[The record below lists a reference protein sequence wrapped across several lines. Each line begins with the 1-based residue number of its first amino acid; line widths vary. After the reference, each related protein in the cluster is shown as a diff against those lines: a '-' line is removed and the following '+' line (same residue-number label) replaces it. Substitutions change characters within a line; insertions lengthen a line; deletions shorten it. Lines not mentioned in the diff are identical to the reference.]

1 MPKNNYFCFLDHAW
15 LEGDFLITFVE
26 EIDSKWDLKE
36 NFDLVWADAN
46 VLRYF
51 GRMEQKI
58 IKFILQQRNLQE
70 VIYNLPSRK

>member
-58 IKFILQQRNLQE
+58 IKVAQFIGLFF
-70 VIYNLPSRK
+70 KF